1 MSLCFLTENED
12 TAALFRFLPD
22 DADRLHPFIVI
33 LIEFSAP
40 DESRL
45 FRINTPTFPENKIK
59 GGKFFLEQKFKII
72 VMGFNWPLWSCCS
85 SEDMWLPLC
94 VALPL
99 MVKQSPVRGPTEHN
113 HKQFCD
119 WQIWP

>member
-1 MSLCFLTENED
+1 MTPLFISFSPPMSVCFLTENED
-12 TAALFRFLPD
+12 TAAVFRFLPD

-59 GGKFFLEQKFKII
+59 GGKFFLEQKSKI
-72 VMGFNWPLWSCCS
+72 VVVGFNWPLWSSCS
-85 SEDMWLPLC
+85 SEDM
-94 VALPL
+94 
-99 MVKQSPVRGPTEHN
+99 
-113 HKQFCD
+113 
-119 WQIWP
+119 